1 MIECGLEV
9 FLKKDYKNFQKKRIG
24 LLCNQASVTKDL
36 LHASRALS
44 DSKLGLNIS
53 AFLGPQHGI
62 RGEKQDNMIESKD
75 FLDPITKKPVFS
87 LYADT
92 RVPTE
97 KMLEHFDVFLIDLQ
111 DVGTR
116 IYTFMYTMENC
127 MRVAKSH
134 GMKVVVLD
142 RPNPI
147 GGTQTEGNVLDLS
160 FSSFVGQQP
169 ICTRHG
175 LTMGELAVLFN
186 EEFGIGCNLEIIKV
200 KGWKRS
206 QYADSWGRNFVPP
219 SPNIPVLESAIVFPG
234 GVHFEGTNISEARGT
249 TKPFEYVGAP
259 FIDPDKL
266 AQHLNTKKLAGT
278 YFRPIFF
285 QPTYQKWKD
294 TLCGGVQIH
303 VLDRAKFNSFR
314 AGIEL
319 LGAIAEFYPNKLEWK
334 KPPYEYDYER
344 NPLDLIAGT
353 NNLRFEL
360 EREKSVKKFLD
371 LSAKELAKFRKVR
384 EKYLLYK

>member
-9 FLKKDYKNFQKKRIG
+9 FLKKDFKRFQKKRLG
-24 LLCNQASVTKDL
+24 LLCNQASVTREL
-36 LHASRALS
+36 RHASAVLL
-44 DSKLGLNIS
+44 DPKLGLNIS
-53 AFLGPQHGI
+53 WFLGTQHGI
-62 RGEKQDNMIESKD
+62 RGEKQDNMVESKD
-75 FLDPITKKPVFS
+75 FLEPNSKKPVFS

-92 RVPTE
+92 RVPTPR
-97 KMLEHFDVFLIDLQ
+97 MLEHLDVFLIDLQ

-127 MRVAKSH
+127 MRAAKNR
-134 GMKVVVLD
+134 GIPVVVLD

-147 GGTQTEGNVLDLS
+147 GGVQTEGNVLDLK

-175 LTMGELAVLFN
+175 MTMGELALLFN
-186 EEFGIGCNLEIIKV
+186 VEFQIECELEIIRV

-206 QYADSWGRNFVPP
+206 QYADSWGRGFVPP
-219 SPNIPVLESAIVFPG
+219 SPNIPVLDSAITFPG
-234 GVHFEGTNISEARGT
+234 GVHFEGTNISEGRGT
-249 TKPFEYVGAP
+249 TKPFEFVGAP

-266 AQHLNTKKLAGT
+266 ANHLNSKRLQGT

-294 TLCGGVQIH
+294 ALCGGVQIH
-303 VLDRAKFNSFR
+303 VIDRQKFNSFR

-319 LGAIAEFYPNKLEWK
+319 LGAIAQLYPKHLEWK
-334 KPPYEYDYER
+334 KPPYEYEYER
-344 NPLDLIAGT
+344 NPLDLITGT
-353 NNLRFEL
+353 NFLRFEI
-360 EREKSVKKFLD
+360 EREHSVKKFLEN
-371 LSAKELAKFRKVR
+371 STRELAKFRKVR